1 MCGPNREE
9 QVTATIS
16 LEEAEARLSE
26 KQRARQELSSEIE
39 ALTMIV
45 EGFRRLNGHAAEL
58 FPETRMHAVPETE
71 DHPVGRAAV
80 REVVSER
87 PGMWALREV
96 VDEVLRRGWATDRK
110 PVEVAVHRMARSGE
124 ARRVR
129 HGVYLFGREPT
140 EDDGA

>member
-1 MCGPNREE
+1 
-9 QVTATIS
+9 VTAAIS
-16 LEEAEARLSE
+16 MEEAETRLSE
-26 KQRARQELSSEIE
+26 KQRAKQALCDEID

-58 FPETRMHAVPETE
+58 FPETRMHAEPERD
-71 DHPVGRAAV
+71 DHPVGRSAV

-96 VDEVLRRGWATDRK
+96 VDEVLRRGWASDRK
-110 PVEVAVHRMARSGE
+110 PVEVAVHRMTAAGE

-129 HGVYLFGREPT
+129 HGVYWFGPEPT

>member
-1 MCGPNREE
+1 M
-9 QVTATIS
+9 TATIS
-16 LEEAEARLSE
+16 MEEAEARLSE
-26 KQRARQELSSEIE
+26 KQRTKQELCDEIE

-45 EGFRRLNGHAAEL
+45 EGFRRLNGHTAEL
-58 FPETRMHAVPETE
+58 FPETRMHAVPETD

-87 PGMWALREV
+87 AGIWPLREV
-96 VDEVLRRGWATDRK
+96 VDEVLRRGWASDRK
-110 PVEVAVHRMARSGE
+110 PVEVAVHRMAATGE

-129 HGVYLFGREPT
+129 HGVYWFGPETP

>member
-1 MCGPNREE
+1 MM
-9 QVTATIS
+9 AAIS
-16 LEEAEARLSE
+16 LTEAEARLTE
-26 KQRARQELSSEIE
+26 KRQAAEELAGEIE

-58 FPETRMHAVPETE
+58 FPETRMHAAPETD

-87 PGMWALREV
+87 TGMWPLREV
-96 VDEVLRRGWATDRK
+96 VDEVIRRGWASDRK
-110 PVEVAVHRMARSGE
+110 PVEVAVHRMAATGE

-129 HGVYLFGREPT
+129 HGVYWFGPEPP

>member
-1 MCGPNREE
+1 M
-9 QVTATIS
+9 TATIS
-16 LEEAEARLSE
+16 LEEAETRLSE
-26 KQRARQELSSEIE
+26 KQRAKQELSDEIE
-39 ALTMIV
+39 ALRMIV

-58 FPETRMHAVPETE
+58 FPETRMHAASEPK

-87 PGMWALREV
+87 PGLWPLRKV

-110 PVEVAVHRMARSGE
+110 PVEVAVHRMTAAGE

-129 HGVYLFGREPT
+129 QGVYWFGPEPT

>member
-1 MCGPNREE
+1 M
-9 QVTATIS
+9 TATINMQ
-16 LEEAEARLSE
+16 EAEARLSE
-26 KQRARQELSSEIE
+26 KHRVKQELCDEIE

-45 EGFRRLNGHAAEL
+45 EGFRRLNGHAGEL
-58 FPETRMHAVPETE
+58 FPETRTQAPEA
-71 DHPVGRAAV
+71 DGHPVGRAAV

-96 VDEVLRRGWATDRK
+96 VDAVLRRGWASDRK
-110 PVEVAVHRMARSGE
+110 PVEVAVHRMTASGE

-129 HGVYLFGREPT
+129 QGVYWFGPEPT